1 MCMETFEK
9 GVENFKPSRT
19 QDQILADIRT
29 LKHNLSHEMI
39 LLAHHY
45 QQDEI
50 IALADVVGDSLK
62 LAQKAA
68 KIRNK
73 KYIVFA
79 GVHFMAESADI
90 LTPSDRVVLLPE
102 PKAGCPLAEMAD
114 ITEVESVWRALK
126 NQVKGKI
133 IPVTYINSTAVI
145 KAFVGRNG
153 GTVCTSGNAGKI
165 FDWAFEQGDKILFLP
180 DRYLGENTALAKGI
194 PPELIYHLKGD
205 MLNPVFQED
214 IHTAK
219 VLLWDGY
226 CSVHRRFR
234 PEDVTNIRKKHPG
247 VRVIVHPECSHDVV
261 AKADDSGSTE
271 KILHQVEQSKA
282 GSVWAVG
289 TEAHMVNRLQE
300 MFPDKTILQLKNP
313 GYQCVTMSMTTPEK
327 LHHVLSELSKGH
339 VIHQVKV
346 KQDIARDAYTAL
358 NKMLDITG

>member
-1 MCMETFEK
+1 MEAFEK
-9 GVENFKPSRT
+9 GVEYFKLRRT

-29 LKHNLSHEMI
+29 LKHELSDEII

-50 IALADVVGDSLK
+50 VAVADIVGDSLK
-62 LAQKAA
+62 LAQEAA

-90 LTPSDRVVLLPE
+90 LTSSDRVVLLPE

-114 ITEVESVWRALK
+114 ITNVENVWWALK
-126 NQVKGKI
+126 NQVGGKI
-133 IPVTYINSTAVI
+133 IPVTYINSTAEI

-153 GTVCTSGNAGKI
+153 GTVCTSGNAEKI
-165 FDWAFEQGDKILFLP
+165 FDWALKQGDKILFLP

-194 PPELIYHLKGD
+194 LPKFIYHLKRD
-205 MLNPVFQED
+205 VLNPVFQED
-214 IHTAK
+214 IYTAK

-226 CSVHRRFR
+226 CSVHRRFK
-234 PEDVTNIRKKHPG
+234 PEDVAHIRKRHPG

-261 AKADDSGSTE
+261 AQADDSGSTE
-271 KILHQVEQSKA
+271 KILRQVEQSKA
-282 GSVWAVG
+282 GSIWAVG
-289 TEAHMVNRLQE
+289 TEAHMVNRLKE
-300 MFPDKTILQLKNP
+300 MFPDKTILQLSNP

-327 LHHVLSELSKGH
+327 LLHLLSELSKGH
-339 VIHQVKV
+339 IIHQVRV
-346 KQDIARDAYTAL
+346 KPDIARDAYTAL
-358 NKMLDITG
+358 NKMLAITG

>member
-1 MCMETFEK
+1 MEVLEN
-9 GVENFKPSRT
+9 GVEYFKLCRT
-19 QDQILADIRT
+19 QDEILTDIRT
-29 LKHNLSHEMI
+29 LKKELSQEMI

-50 IALADVVGDSLK
+50 VSVADIVGDSLK
-62 LAQKAA
+62 LAQEAA
-68 KIRNK
+68 KIRDK

-90 LTPSDRVVLLPE
+90 LTSSDRVVLLPE
-102 PKAGCPLAEMAD
+102 PNAGCPLAEMAD
-114 ITEVESVWRALK
+114 ITEVESVWRALQ
-126 NQVKGKI
+126 NHVGGKI

-165 FDWAFEQGDKILFLP
+165 FDWALKQGDKILFLP

-194 PPELIYHLKGD
+194 PTELIYHLKGD
-205 MLNPVFQED
+205 MLNPVFPED
-214 IHTAK
+214 IHMAK

-226 CSVHRRFR
+226 CSVHRRFM
-234 PEDVTNIRKKHPG
+234 PEDVVNIRKNHPG
-247 VRVIVHPECSHDVV
+247 VRVIVHPECRHEVV
-261 AKADDSGSTE
+261 AESDDSGSTE
-271 KILHQVEQSKA
+271 KILRQVEQSEP

-300 MFPDKTILQLKNP
+300 KFSGKTVLQLTNP

-327 LHHVLSELSKGH
+327 LHHVLAELSKGH

-346 KQDIARDAYTAL
+346 NPHIARDAYKAL
-358 NKMLDITG
+358 NKMLEITG

>member
-1 MCMETFEK
+1 METFEK

-19 QDQILADIRT
+19 QDQILSDIRT

>member
-9 GVENFKPSRT
+9 GVEYFKPSRT

-62 LAQKAA
+62 LAQEAA

-261 AKADDSGSTE
+261 AKADGSGSTE

>member
-1 MCMETFEK
+1 METFEK
-9 GVENFKPSRT
+9 GVEYFKPSRT

-62 LAQKAA
+62 LAQEAA

-165 FDWAFEQGDKILFLP
+165 FDWALEQGDKILFLP